1 MQFLALG
8 PAALVALMQTQRD
21 DQAHPDLSW
30 LLFGPD
36 QMDIIRQTPS
46 PQPPSP
52 QPTASHPG
60 LAPRSLGE
68 GGSQKR

>member
-1 MQFLALG
+1 MLFLALG

-21 DQAHPDLSW
+21 GPNHPDLSW

-36 QMDIIRQTPS
+36 QLEVVRQVSS
-46 PQPPSP
+46 PQ
-52 QPTASHPG
+52 TTMRPG
-60 LAPRSLGE
+60 PAPRSPSFPGMGE

>member
-1 MQFLALG
+1 MLFLALG

-21 DQAHPDLSW
+21 DLAHPDLSW

-36 QMDIIRQTPS
+36 QLEVVRQTPS
-46 PQPPSP
+46 PQL
-52 QPTASHPG
+52 AAMHPG
-60 LAPRSLGE
+60 LAPRSPSFPDMGE